1 VRRRGLAFSR
11 ERVTITEAIGI
22 LGVPEL
28 TIRDLAQRGE
38 LSGAKI
44 GRRLTFDLGRL
55 RDYLRNMETEAWQS
69 ARHRRVVSGEAPHFG
84 TAFRPGALT
93 LAFVRTTAPTVERG
107 CRCRHVPKGPVRDE
121 KRETLDGWGRTK
133 VR

>member
-1 VRRRGLAFSR
+1 VRCRGLAFSR

-22 LGVPEL
+22 PGMPER

-44 GRRLTFDLGRL
+44 GRRLTFDLRRL
-55 RDYLRNMETEAWQS
+55 RDYVRNKETAAWQS

-84 TAFRPGALT
+84 TAFRPGGIDLGLCAHHR
-93 LAFVRTTAPTVERG
+93 ADR
-107 CRCRHVPKGPVRDE
+107 
-121 KRETLDGWGRTK
+121 
-133 VR
+133 